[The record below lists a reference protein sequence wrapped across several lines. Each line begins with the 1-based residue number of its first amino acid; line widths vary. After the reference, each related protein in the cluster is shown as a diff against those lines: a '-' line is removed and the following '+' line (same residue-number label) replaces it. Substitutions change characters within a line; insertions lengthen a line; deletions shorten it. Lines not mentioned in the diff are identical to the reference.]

1 MFSDQ
6 DTNTRPGKVRYTIR
20 EVADMIQ
27 EAPSLL
33 RFWEKKFPSI
43 KPQKDRKGARMYTAN
58 DIRVIK
64 QIHSLVKEKGYTLEG
79 AKLELQK
86 LKRRGGEDRLIED
99 LLKVKNFFVAMLDKV

>member
-1 MFSDQ
+1 MSLEQ
-6 DTNTRPGKVRYTIR
+6 NIKIKAAKLRYTIG

-43 KPQKDRKGARMYTAN
+43 KPKKDNRGARLYTAS
-58 DIRVIK
+58 DVKVIK
-64 QIHSLVKEKGYTLEG
+64 QIHSLVKERGYTLEG

-86 LKRRGGEDRLIED
+86 LKKRGGEEQ
-99 LLKVKNFFVAMLDKV
+99 LLEGLLVIKKFFVSLLEKE